1 MIEAPQPAPRRMWSR
16 DFSLAIV
23 LNLLLSVVYYLTVT
37 SMALYAIDRFSA
49 SDAEAGF
56 ASGAFVFGAAAAR
69 LFAGPNMDLLGRR
82 RLLVTSLM
90 LFAVTS
96 ALYLAAESLL
106 LLLIVRLLH
115 GFSYGA
121 AANTIAA
128 AVQRLIPKG
137 RRSEGTGYFGAS
149 TSVGGALGPLLAV
162 GITSLVGFDA
172 LFMTMTGVAILSLV
186 IGVALRLPGSVA
198 PKRATRGAAGEFR
211 VRLREIISVE
221 ALPVSL
227 VAGLAGLSYAVILAF
242 LVNYTLAVGLGAQA
256 ASLYYLVYAAVA
268 LASRLVVGRVQ
279 DCHGD
284 NAVVYVLLIS
294 LSAGLSVLAL
304 MPTLT
309 GLVLSAV
316 LTAVGFGALVPCLQ
330 AAAVTLTPDARVG
343 VATSTFFI
351 SMELSTG
358 VGPIMAG
365 AVLPHLGYASTFLVM
380 AGVVLATIG
389 MYWLVHGRRPE
400 AWRSAARS

>member
-1 MIEAPQPAPRRMWSR
+1 MTGAPAPVPRRMWSR
-16 DFSLAIV
+16 DFSLAIA
-23 LNLLLSVVYYLTVT
+23 LNLLLSMVYYLTVT
-37 SMALYAIDRFSA
+37 SMALYAIDRFGA

-56 ASGAFVFGAAAAR
+56 ASGAFVLGAAAAR

-82 RLLVTSLM
+82 RLLVTSLI
-90 LFAVTS
+90 LFVVTS
-96 ALYLAAESLL
+96 ALYLAAESLPL
-106 LLLIVRLLH
+106 LLLVRLLH

-121 AANTIAA
+121 ASNTIAA
-128 AVQRLIPKG
+128 AVQGLIPAG

-162 GITSLVGFDA
+162 GLTSLWGFDA
-172 LFMTMTGVAILSLV
+172 LFVTMTGVAIVSLM
-186 IGVALRLPGSVA
+186 IGAALRLPSSAA
-198 PKRATRGAAGEFR
+198 PRLATRRAVDRFQ
-211 VRLREIISVE
+211 VRLRDVISME

-227 VAGLAGLSYAVILAF
+227 IAGLAGLSYAVILAF
-242 LVNYTLAVGLGAQA
+242 LVNYTLAAGLGAHA

-284 NAVVYVLLIS
+284 NAVVYVLLLS
-294 LSAGLSVLAL
+294 LGTGLTVLAL
-304 MPTLT
+304 VPTLT
-309 GLVLSAV
+309 GLMLSAV

-351 SMELSTG
+351 SMEVSTG
-358 VGPIMAG
+358 IGPILTG
-365 AVLPHLGYASTFLVM
+365 AVLPHLGYASTFLMM

-389 MYWLVHGRRPE
+389 VYWLVHGRRPE
-400 AWRSAARS
+400 AGRSAARP